1 MASQIAT
8 ARRVRAAPVRHR
20 ATPILVRAVPDIFGN
35 AQITVQNLKVALI
48 DPERNL
54 IAVRGAIPGPR
65 GSLVVVCEAAKRK

>member
-1 MASQIAT
+1 
-8 ARRVRAAPVRHR
+8 
-20 ATPILVRAVPDIFGN
+20 
-35 AQITVQNLKVALI
+35 VQNLKVALI